1 MHHRRL
7 WNGGTIV
14 LVALCSGCAG
24 MGVES
29 WDRDVLARKD
39 MQIDPNP
46 VEAALDDH
54 IYFSKE
60 ASSGGRGFGGGGC
73 GCN

>member
-1 MHHRRL
+1 VRPGRNL
-7 WNGGTIV
+7 LIILLLAG
-14 LVALCSGCAG
+14 LAGCAG
-24 MGVES
+24 LGVEP
-29 WDRDVLARKD
+29 WDRDVLARD
-39 MQIDPNP
+39 EMQLTTDP

>member
-1 MHHRRL
+1 V
-7 WNGGTIV
+7 NGTIKRAG
-14 LVALCSGCAG
+14 LIAIVAITGLAGCAG
-24 MGVES
+24 VEP
-29 WDRDVLARKD
+29 WDRDVLARPD
-39 MQIDPNP
+39 MQLVSDPA
-46 VEAALDDH
+46 EASADEH

>member
-1 MHHRRL
+1 MKNVIR
-7 WNGGTIV
+7 TC
-14 LVALCSGCAG
+14 LVAGIICFATSGCSS

-29 WDRDVLARKD
+29 WDRDVLAKD
-39 MQIDPNP
+39 EMQLTSDP